1 MLNIHIDG
9 AQQIAAT
16 FASMLQQVE
25 KLGKEQIA
33 EELTEWQKQDMHRK
47 IPNTKQE
54 DDVTVSTEIWPRSR
68 VSMARDLLR
77 HQRGKPT
84 VVQLTPRA
92 SGAAAHHRPILRS
105 ELLDMLCVR
114 MAALMNRV
122 LRWQVKA

>member
-1 MLNIHIDG
+1 VLNIHIDG

-33 EELTEWQKQDMHRK
+33 AELTEWQTQDMHRK

-54 DDVTVSTEIWPRSR
+54 DDVTVTTEIWPRSR
-68 VSMARDLLR
+68 VTMARDLLR
-77 HQRGKPT
+77 KKRHT
-84 VVQLTPRA
+84 VVQVTPRSA
-92 SGAAAHHRPILRS
+92 GAAAHHRPILRS
-105 ELLDMLCVR
+105 ELFDMLCVR